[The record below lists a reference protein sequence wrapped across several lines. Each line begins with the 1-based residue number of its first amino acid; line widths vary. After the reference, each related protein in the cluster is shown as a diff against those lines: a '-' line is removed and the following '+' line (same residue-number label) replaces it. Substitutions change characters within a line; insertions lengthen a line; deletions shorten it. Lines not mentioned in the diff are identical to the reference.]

1 MYLCND
7 LTSISLEMNVPTYSL
22 NRCNEI
28 TRHFFES
35 FGRDA
40 DFVSRSP
47 GRVNIIGE
55 HIDYCDFSVLPM
67 AIDVEMLLAVR
78 VVRGSTS
85 IELKNADPKFAP
97 RCFDIPLEASI
108 GIDPALSDWSNY
120 FKCGLLV
127 AQTLC
132 KETGQPM
139 RDIGMQVFCQGTVP
153 TGGGLS
159 SSAAFIC
166 ATALATIR
174 AVKGPKYEISK
185 QDLTRIT
192 ADAEHYLGVNNGGM
206 DQCASVCG
214 EKDHAL
220 YVEFKPTLK
229 ATPFP
234 LPSPVRF
241 IIANTLVVS
250 NKFETAPTNYNL
262 RVVECTIAAS
272 ILAHTHGV
280 SLLGEKT
287 PGNLRQVIYT
297 LCERAKHTE
306 GTAVQN
312 DAPDKIDEEI
322 NKLRYALD
330 LVEETLGPKSKG
342 YTMLEA
348 STALEM
354 TPEEFTRE
362 YLTSFPVR
370 FHLLQLYL
378 RARHVYSEALR
389 VLQCLRLMTNVYS
402 TSSDTQKF
410 LQDFGTL
417 MNTSQTSC
425 RDNYGCSC
433 EETEQMCSIALNNG
447 SLGSRLTGAGWGGCT
462 ISLCPDEESVARVKR
477 ALIDEYYNKRFPK
490 ISSSELDAA
499 IIVSKPVA
507 GSALYEHL

>member
-1 MYLCND
+1 M
-7 LTSISLEMNVPTYSL
+7 SVPTYSL

-55 HIDYCDFSVLPM
+55 HIDYCNFSVLPM
-67 AIDVEMLLAVR
+67 AIDVEMLLAVH

-132 KETGQPM
+132 QETGQPM
-139 RDIGMQVFCQGTVP
+139 KDIGMQVFCQGTVP

-174 AVKGPKYEISK
+174 AVKGPKYVISK

-220 YVEFKPTLK
+220 YVEFKPALK

-234 LPSPVRF
+234 LPSSVRF

-272 ILAHTHGV
+272 VLAHTHGV

-297 LCERAKHTE
+297 LCERAKDTE
-306 GTAVQN
+306 GTAIQK
-312 DAPDKIDEEI
+312 DALDKIDEEI
-322 NKLRYALD
+322 NKLQYALN
-330 LVEETLGPKSKG
+330 LVEETLGSRSKG

-402 TSSDTQKF
+402 TSTDTQKF
-410 LQDFGTL
+410 LRNFGTL

-425 RDNYGCSC
+425 RDNYECSC

-447 SLGSRLTGAGWGGCT
+447 SLGSRLTGAGWGGCI
-462 ISLCPDEESVARVKR
+462 ISLCPDKESVARVKR
-477 ALIDEYYNKRFPK
+477 ALIDEYYNEKFPK

-507 GSALYEHL
+507 GSALYEYL